1 VVFFKYVKLKLK
13 IHFSENVFSKYL
25 KSRGLKNQDKTYG
38 KHDFYLIKF
47 LGGRLCGA
55 ICYFN

>member
-1 VVFFKYVKLKLK
+1 VVFFNYVKLKLK

-38 KHDFYLIKF
+38 KHDLYLKKF
-47 LGGRLCGA
+47 SGGNYVGLNT
-55 ICYFN
+55 ILK